1 MHSRAD
7 RIMIKMKKIAIV
19 EDEPAIRENYIEML
33 SAQGYQVSGFA
44 DRASAEAAFKNALPD
59 LAIVDIGLGHEID
72 GGFLL
77 CQTLRSLS
85 KTLPIIFLTAR
96 DSEIDTVC
104 GLRMGADDYLTKD
117 ISLAHLAARIGA
129 LFRRMEALEQPA
141 DANALI
147 TRGQLTLDTQR
158 MQVFWQQQL
167 VDLTVTE
174 FWMLHSLAQR
184 PGHVKSRNDLMSDA
198 KIYVDDSTI
207 TSHVKRI
214 RKKFIALDSS
224 FDCIDTVYG
233 MGYRWEQY

>member
-1 MHSRAD
+1 
-7 RIMIKMKKIAIV
+7 MKKIAII
-19 EDEPAIRENYIEML
+19 EDETAIRENYMEML
-33 SAQGYQVSGFA
+33 SAQGYQVCGYS
-44 DRASAEAAFKNALPD
+44 DRQSAEHAFNDALPD

-77 CQTLRSLS
+77 CQTLRTLS

-117 ISLAHLAARIGA
+117 ISMAHLAARIGA

-141 DANALI
+141 DETALI
-147 TRGQLTLDTQR
+147 NRGPLTLDTKR

-174 FWMLHSLAQR
+174 FWMVHSLAQR
-184 PGHVKSRNDLMSDA
+184 PGHVKSRNELMSDA

-214 RKKFIALDSS
+214 RKKFIALDTK

-233 MGYRWEQY
+233 MGYRWEQV

>member
-1 MHSRAD
+1 
-7 RIMIKMKKIAIV
+7 MKKIAII
-19 EDEPAIRENYIEML
+19 EDETAIRENYIEML
-33 SAQGYQVSGFA
+33 SAQGYQVSGFT
-44 DRASAEAAFKNALPD
+44 DRVSAEIAFKDALPD

-77 CQTLRSLS
+77 CQTLRTLS

-214 RKKFIALDSS
+214 RKKFIALDKN

-233 MGYRWEQY
+233 MGYRWEQR

>member
-1 MHSRAD
+1 
-7 RIMIKMKKIAIV
+7 MKKIAIV
-19 EDEPAIRENYIEML
+19 EDETAIRENYTEML
-33 SAQGYQVSGFA
+33 SAQGYQVVGFA
-44 DRASAEAAFKNALPD
+44 DRASAELAFSQSLPD
-59 LAIVDIGLGHEID
+59 LAIVDIGLGHEVD

-117 ISLAHLAARIGA
+117 ISMAHLAARIGA
-129 LFRRMEALEQPA
+129 LFRRLDAFDQPA
-141 DANALI
+141 DQTALLH
-147 TRGQLTLDTQR
+147 RGPLKLDTQR
-158 MQVFWQQQL
+158 MQVFWQEQL

-174 FWMLHSLAQR
+174 FWMVHSLAQR
-184 PGHVKSRNDLMSDA
+184 PGHVKSRNELMSDA

-214 RKKFIALDSS
+214 RKKFIALDDA
-224 FDCIDTVYG
+224 FDCIDTAYG
-233 MGYRWEQY
+233 MGYRWEQA

>member
-1 MHSRAD
+1 
-7 RIMIKMKKIAIV
+7 MKKIAII
-19 EDEPAIRENYIEML
+19 EDETAIRENYMEML
-33 SAQGYQVSGFA
+33 GAQGYQVSGYS
-44 DRASAEAAFKNALPD
+44 DRITAESAFKDALPD

-77 CQTLRSLS
+77 CQTLRTLS

-129 LFRRMEALEQPA
+129 LFRRMEALEHPA

-174 FWMLHSLAQR
+174 FWMLHSLAQ
-184 PGHVKSRNDLMSDA
+184 L
-198 KIYVDDSTI
+198 VDIHAIS
-207 TSHVKRI
+207 
-214 RKKFIALDSS
+214 
-224 FDCIDTVYG
+224 
-233 MGYRWEQY
+233 

>member
-1 MHSRAD
+1 MNT
-7 RIMIKMKKIAIV
+7 IMKKIAII
-19 EDEPAIRENYIEML
+19 EDETAIRENYIEML
-33 SAQGYQVSGFA
+33 SAQGYQVTGYGE
-44 DRASAEAAFKNALPD
+44 RATAETAFKETLPD
-59 LAIVDIGLGHEID
+59 LAIVDIGLGSEID

-129 LFRRMEALEQPA
+129 LFRRMEALEQPT
-141 DANALI
+141 DINALI
-147 TRGQLTLDTQR
+147 TRGPLTLDTQR
-158 MQVFWQQQL
+158 MQVCWQQHV

-184 PGHVKSRNDLMSDA
+184 PGHVKSRTDLMSDA
-198 KIYVDDSTI
+198 KIFVDDSTI

-214 RKKFIALDSS
+214 RKKFIAIDNQ
-224 FDCIDTVYG
+224 FNCIDTVYG
-233 MGYRWEQY
+233 MGYRWEQR